1 MDVEEEDWWTDF
13 AASAPTDAE
22 LRAHLDS
29 CRGEQGAELRR
40 IIQDNLVLRWSARIL
55 LEHMRMTS
63 GMTAGAT
70 EENSAMKIALF
81 MIERRRPD

>member
-1 MDVEEEDWWTDF
+1 MEEEEDWWTDF
-13 AASAPTDAE
+13 AASAPTDEE

-40 IIQDNLVLRWSARIL
+40 FIQDSLALRWSARIL

-63 GMTAGAT
+63 GVSAGAT
-70 EENSAMKIALF
+70 AENSALKMALF
-81 MIERRRPD
+81 LIERRRPD